1 LQNSALG
8 QRRGKIAVSKCGI
21 FTLFG
26 LRLHAIVLS
35 IRGANQTPPGAGR
48 TNQETSMSKN
58 DAKPVGKEGELTDKQ
73 LDGIAGG
80 QEVKKMG
87 TIVVTAKREQPAND
101 QVVKMEKITVTAK
114 RDKDAATQVASAD
127 TSHKKN

>member
-1 LQNSALG
+1 LQNKVLG
-8 QRRGKIAVSKCGI
+8 LCRGKIAGSKCGI

-26 LRLHAIVLS
+26 RWLRAIVLS
-35 IRGANQTPPGAGR
+35 IRGVNQALPGARR
-48 TNQETSMSKN
+48 TNQENSMSKN

-127 TSHKKN
+127 TGNKKN

>member
-1 LQNSALG
+1 MTTKES
-8 QRRGKIAVSKCGI
+8 
-21 FTLFG
+21 
-26 LRLHAIVLS
+26 
-35 IRGANQTPPGAGR
+35 
-48 TNQETSMSKN
+48 
-58 DAKPVGKEGELTDKQ
+58 KPVGKEGELTDKQ

-114 RDKDAATQVASAD
+114 RDKDAATQVAAAD
-127 TSHKKN
+127 TGQKKN

>member
-1 LQNSALG
+1 
-8 QRRGKIAVSKCGI
+8 
-21 FTLFG
+21 
-26 LRLHAIVLS
+26 
-35 IRGANQTPPGAGR
+35 
-48 TNQETSMSKN
+48 MSKN

-87 TIVVTAKREQPAND
+87 TIVVTAKREQPASD

-114 RDKDAATQVASAD
+114 RDKDAATQVAAAD
-127 TSHKKN
+127 TSNKKN

>member
-1 LQNSALG
+1 
-8 QRRGKIAVSKCGI
+8 
-21 FTLFG
+21 
-26 LRLHAIVLS
+26 
-35 IRGANQTPPGAGR
+35 
-48 TNQETSMSKN
+48 MSKIES
-58 DAKPVGKEGELTDKQ
+58 KPVGNEGELTDKQ

-114 RDKDAATQVASAD
+114 REKEPATQVASAD
-127 TSHKKN
+127 NTNKKN

>member
-1 LQNSALG
+1 
-8 QRRGKIAVSKCGI
+8 
-21 FTLFG
+21 
-26 LRLHAIVLS
+26 
-35 IRGANQTPPGAGR
+35 
-48 TNQETSMSKN
+48 MSKN

-127 TSHKKN
+127 TSNKKN

>member
-1 LQNSALG
+1 MTTKES
-8 QRRGKIAVSKCGI
+8 
-21 FTLFG
+21 
-26 LRLHAIVLS
+26 
-35 IRGANQTPPGAGR
+35 
-48 TNQETSMSKN
+48 
-58 DAKPVGKEGELTDKQ
+58 KPVGKEGELTDKQ

-127 TSHKKN
+127 TGQKKN